1 MEWFEKSDFWELT
14 YPFMFP
20 ETRIEKA
27 EEDALSL
34 LKLAGFEKGD
44 VLDLCCGPGRFAI
57 PLARMG
63 FNVTGVDITG
73 FLLDIAK
80 YRASLENVEIE
91 WIKEDMRRFRRSG
104 SYDLIFNMFTSF
116 GYFKD
121 HSDNMQV
128 LENVNESL
136 RQGGKFVMETMGKE
150 TLASIFHQ
158 VTDEE
163 TDEGLLLIQ
172 RHRIEDGWNR
182 IENDWLLIDDES
194 VLGRWKFSH
203 WIYSAAEIRNML
215 LDAGFSNV
223 EVYGDPEGAPYNSES
238 GRLIT
243 LSTSG

>member
-1 MEWFEKSDFWELT
+1 MEWFEQSDFWELT

-27 EEDALSL
+27 EEDVLSL
-34 LKLAGFEKGD
+34 LKLADFEKGD

-63 FNVTGVDITG
+63 YNVTGVDITG
-73 FLLDIAK
+73 FLLDIARN
-80 YRASLENVEIE
+80 RASLENVEIE
-91 WIKEDMRRFRRSG
+91 WVKEDMRSFRRHE

-116 GYFKD
+116 GYFKEN
-121 HSDNMQV
+121 SDNMQV
-128 LENVNESL
+128 LENVNESM

-182 IENDWLLIDDES
+182 IENDWLLIEDES
-194 VLGRWKFSH
+194 LLGRWKFSH
-203 WIYSAAEIRNML
+203 WIYSAAELKSML
-215 LDAGFSNV
+215 LGAGFSNV
-223 EVYGDPEGAPYNSES
+223 EIYGDLKGAPYNSES